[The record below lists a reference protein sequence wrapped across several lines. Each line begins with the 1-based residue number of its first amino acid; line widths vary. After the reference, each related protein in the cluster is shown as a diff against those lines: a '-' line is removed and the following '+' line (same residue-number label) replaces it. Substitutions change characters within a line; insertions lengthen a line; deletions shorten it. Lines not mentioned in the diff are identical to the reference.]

1 MSRGWNCHDRS
12 YPYLVIEGNWETL
25 QTAGRDPSDRSPAPG
40 SLRLVQA
47 LVNTLSGHT
56 LDDLIGTPA
65 DAAQWLIAAALLPPG
80 SAVTGA
86 EQRSLSELRESVRAV
101 LETHTHRTSDPAVA
115 SRLTM
120 ALLPA
125 RLMVAADAAG
135 TVRLA
140 SADQHPF
147 ARAVGTIAIAIAES
161 AGGTWARLKSCP
173 GHRCGWAFYDRS
185 PSGRSQWCSMQLCGA
200 RAKMRAYRR
209 RQAALP

>member
-1 MSRGWNCHDRS
+1 M
-12 YPYLVIEGNWETL
+12 IEGNSGTL
-25 QTAGRDPSDRSPAPG
+25 VTAGRDPSDRSPAPG

-56 LDDLIGTPA
+56 LADLIGTPA
-65 DAAQWLIAAALLPPG
+65 DAARWLIAAGLLPPG

-101 LETHTHRTSDPAVA
+101 LETHTHGTSDAAAA
-115 SRLTM
+115 SRLTV

-125 RLMVAADAAG
+125 RLMVTADGAG
-135 TVRLA
+135 AVRLA

-147 ARAVGTIAIAIAES
+147 ARAVGAIAVAIAES
-161 AGGTWARLKSCP
+161 AGGGTWARLKSCP

-185 PSGRSQWCSMQLCGA
+185 PAGRSQWCSMQLCGA

-209 RQAALP
+209 RQADLP